1 MDRFEKQ
8 PFRGIVPGS
17 ILPDRSI
24 VGKREM
30 DKRRSHGF
38 IIKLRG
44 TTEYCTADRKWLLN
58 AGEILFVEKGSSYSI
73 REVDPGYSYVVNFE
87 SAATFPRSIFKLPFP
102 QGFDISPLAEKMY
115 RCWQKE
121 DAYGALA
128 ALYGLLAKTAFQNN
142 YSSAREKQLLEPVT
156 AYLAEHLTDPELSL
170 EALPELA
177 GVSDAYLRRIF
188 KKQYGT
194 GPAGYVTR
202 KRIALARQLLLEGEK
217 HSVATVATM
226 VGYRDPLYFSRCFKK
241 LMGLSPTEYC
251 KAVGEDLF

>member
-8 PFRGIVPGS
+8 PFQGLVPGS

-30 DKRRSHGF
+30 DQRRSHGF

-44 TTEYCTADRKWLLN
+44 TTEYRSPEGHWLLE
-58 AGEILFVEKGSSYSI
+58 AGQILFVEKGSSYFI

-87 SAATFPRSIFKLPFP
+87 SDARFPQRIYKLPFP
-102 QGFDISPLAEKMY
+102 AGFDISPLAEKMY

-121 DAYGALA
+121 DTYGALA
-128 ALYGLLAKTAFQNN
+128 ALYGLLSKTVSTSYA
-142 YSSAREKQLLEPVT
+142 SGREKQLLEPVVT
-156 AYLAEHLTDPELSL
+156 YLSAHLTDPELSL
-170 EALPELA
+170 ETLPALA

-194 GPAGYVTR
+194 GPAGFVIR
-202 KRIALARQLLLEGEK
+202 KRIALAQQLLVSGERY
-217 HSVATVATM
+217 SVADVAAMT
-226 VGYRDPLYFSRCFKK
+226 GFKDPLYFSRCFKK
-241 LMGLSPTEYC
+241 QLGLSPTAYC
-251 KAVGEDLF
+251 KAYAQDLF